1 MKINWLII
9 DGHNLLH
16 KQSDLVFLINKSQ
29 EQARSALIRL
39 IEPIATRITSQTT
52 VVFDGQERGSDPI
65 LSTKQIDVLYAPAQ
79 LTADGMIERL
89 VTQSQDPRT
98 ICVVTSDRLVQQTVS
113 GSGAQIQ
120 SAEDFILQQNR
131 ADKITYSTRMRPG
144 QKPKLGDIFPDGL

>member
-16 KQSDLVFLINKSQ
+16 KQPDLVLLMSKSQ
-29 EQARSALIRL
+29 EQARSALLRL

-52 VVFDGQERGSDPI
+52 VVFDGQERGSDPT
-65 LSTKQIDVLYAPAQ
+65 LSTKQINVIYAPAQ

-113 GSGAQIQ
+113 SAGAQIQ

-131 ADKITYSTRMRPG
+131 SEEITYSTRMRPG

>member
-16 KQSDLVFLINKSQ
+16 KQPDLVLLMSKSQ
-29 EQARSALIRL
+29 EQARSALLRL

-52 VVFDGQERGSDPI
+52 VVFDGQERGSDPT
-65 LSTKQIDVLYAPAQ
+65 LSTKQINVIYAPAQ

-89 VTQSQDPRT
+89 VTQSQDPRS

-131 ADKITYSTRMRPG
+131 SEKITYSTRMRSG